1 MKLIPMQGLNTLK
14 SLKEY
19 KTLSTSRV
27 SILNIPS
34 ESALILLATQ
44 LHNKAEKILNNEIE
58 CKKGLCANSYL
69 YKSISIIKIIE
80 DYSDKFISHKE
91 FKSIKKEFIV

>member
-1 MKLIPMQGLNTLK
+1 MKLLPMQGLNTLK

-19 KTLSTSRV
+19 QPLSTSKV

-34 ESALILLATQ
+34 EPALILLATQ

-58 CKKGLCANSYL
+58 CKKGLCVDSYIH
-69 YKSISIIKIIE
+69 KAISIIKILD
-80 DYSDKFISHKE
+80 DYSDKFISHQE
-91 FKSIKKEFIV
+91 LKSIKKEFIV